1 GTLCCRYNDT
11 KRRSVLASVTCGRT
25 YPSRRSESL
34 LCDPLCPL
42 WFKSTA
48 KVVQYLL
55 RLGSLSPIYVH
66 SRVGNHPVGLNNVSS
81 RQRQLPALITVVS
94 GKPRHDGFVHML
106 HFRCEPPNQAK
117 FPGHFV
123 AGIAQNREAQLVHVP
138 RHIRMLL
145 RLWRDGHKRCASI
158 GYLGMNSLK
167 RCKLSVAVSAP
178 ASTIEDD
185 HQRPLS
191 QEVL

>member
-34 LCDPLCPL
+34 LCVPLCSL

-48 KVVQYLL
+48 KVLEYLF
-55 RLGSLSPIYVH
+55 RLGSVSPIHVH
-66 SRVGNHPVGLNNVSS
+66 AHVRNYPVSLQNVRGGE
-81 RQRQLPALITVVS
+81 RQRPALITVVS
-94 GKPRHDGFVHML
+94 GQPRHNSFVHML
-106 HFRCEPPNQAK
+106 HFRCEPPSQPK

-123 AGIAQNREAQLVHVP
+123 TGIAQNREAQLMHVAS
-138 RHIRMLL
+138 HIRMLL
-145 RLWRDGHKRCASI
+145 RLWGDGHKRCASI

-167 RCKLSVAVSAP
+167 RCKLRVAVSAP

-185 HQRPLS
+185 HQRPLV

>member
-1 GTLCCRYNDT
+1 M
-11 KRRSVLASVTCGRT
+11 TCGRT

-34 LCDPLCPL
+34 LCVPLCPL

-48 KVVQYLL
+48 KVVEYLL
-55 RLGSLSPIYVH
+55 RLGSVSPIHVH
-66 SRVGNHPVGLNNVSS
+66 ARVRNHATGLHHVRGGE
-81 RQRQLPALITVVS
+81 RQRPALITVVS
-94 GKPRHDGFVHML
+94 GQPRHNGFVHML
-106 HFRCEPPNQAK
+106 HFRCEPPSQPE
-117 FPGHFV
+117 FPSHFV
-123 AGIAQNREAQLVHVP
+123 TGIAQNREAQLVHVP

-158 GYLGMNSLK
+158 GYVGMNSLK
-167 RCKLSVAVSAP
+167 RCKLRVAVSAP

-185 HQRPLS
+185 HQLPLP